1 MRSEAGGRT
10 VGFLRALA
18 GKAAALATLVAV
30 LLLAVSHVE
39 IDHATRLAPAPG
51 QQAVLVTS
59 APCSSAALG
68 HAGLGAAECSAP
80 CVAPLPAALG
90 SWAAITQRSPS
101 VRSPCP
107 GLDGVHVGFAAPDR
121 LIAPSGGCGDAV
133 PPTLL
138 SATRP

>member
-1 MRSEAGGRT
+1 MRSEAGTRAAG
-10 VGFLRALA
+10 LLHALA

-39 IDHATRLAPAPG
+39 IDHASRLARDSG

-68 HAGLGAAECSAP
+68 HAGSGAAECSAP

-90 SWAAITQRSPS
+90 PWAAMAQRSPS
-101 VRSPCP
+101 VRSACA
-107 GLDGVHVGFAAPDR
+107 GLDGAYVGFATPPPR
-121 LIAPSGGCGDAV
+121 IA
-133 PPTLL
+133 
-138 SATRP
+138 

>member
-1 MRSEAGGRT
+1 M
-10 VGFLRALA
+10 RALA

-39 IDHATRLAPAPG
+39 IDHASRLAPASG

-68 HAGLGAAECSAP
+68 HAGSGAAECSAP
-80 CVAPLPAALG
+80 CVAPLPAAPG
-90 SWAAITQRSPS
+90 SWATIAQRSPS

-107 GLDGVHVGFAAPDR
+107 GHDGVHVGFATPPPR
-121 LIAPSGGCGDAV
+121 IA
-133 PPTLL
+133 
-138 SATRP
+138 